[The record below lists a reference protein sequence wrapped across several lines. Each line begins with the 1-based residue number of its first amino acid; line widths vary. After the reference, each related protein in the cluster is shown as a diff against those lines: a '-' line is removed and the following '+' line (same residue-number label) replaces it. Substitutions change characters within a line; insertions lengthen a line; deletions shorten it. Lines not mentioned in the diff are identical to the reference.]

1 MKDSSNKTVIAIV
14 AVCVVVVLACLIL
27 RPFAPKEREKATPS
41 ERRPAVVTPPEEVA
55 EAPSSTVTP
64 TPPREEKP
72 EPPEAPEEADEYDIS
87 GIVIDKSGSP
97 IAGAKVQVNFYSL
110 KNFSPESGRG
120 PEEGE
125 RLERTTK
132 KDGKFGFKSQE
143 GMRYVLSVEKEEYV
157 PVIKNMGEP
166 QEGLVITLILGG
178 AIEGKV
184 VDAVTSA
191 PLDRFR
197 IVSSEDTGSGI
208 LLGLF
213 TKKEEDIL
221 LLTEGKEFSNAE
233 GTFRLAGLAEGKYRL
248 TSLAEGYAQ
257 SSKGGIE
264 VKLEKTTAGVVIEQQ
279 PAGKIRGR
287 VIDALGK
294 PIHGT
299 MIVQKNP
306 IHSPL
311 LGELPLPQRKA
322 FATSDANGEF
332 EVGGLP
338 AGTFTLQARH
348 PDYCP
353 AEHEVKV
360 NKGETT
366 SGVEFQLVQGGRI
379 SGIVVAKADLQP
391 IRGAKVRAGTGSSFL
406 LPAMGGVESET
417 NEIGAFDIIKLEAGT
432 YTLTVSATDFAEK
445 TIEELRI
452 GENQVIANLVIE
464 LSQGGSLVGTV
475 RDGSGKPV
483 AGTIIFAVGPGG
495 QKVSQTDK
503 DGNYAI
509 KNLKEGNYVAGAVE
523 AAGTTGMTT
532 GRSDSH
538 FVRIENDKE
547 TRLDISLGGGAKL
560 YGRVTRKGEPQE
572 GLIVSI
578 QSSPS
583 TMMATKSTKS
593 ASVETKADGNYEI
606 QNVVP
611 GQYGLT
617 VMKLVGTSPTRLF
630 ETELEVGDSDL
641 EKNIELP
648 TGQITGKVMDAETR
662 QPIEGAKVTQEP
674 SRSRSAQEAFM
685 SKLALY
691 VGGAESTNAE
701 GKYAFD
707 VVSDGVYF
715 LVASKDGYAP
725 QALTAEVR
733 GSQGESNLDFSL
745 SKGAALSGQVTGSD
759 ASRPVRQIHLSARDS
774 AGRAVY
780 SKTLTLSETGE
791 YQAAGL
797 MPGEYTV
804 SVDARGY
811 ASAMK
816 RVRVA
821 AAAENRA
828 DFVLTTGGTLVTRV
842 VDERGR
848 PIPGAYTEIMDEQ
861 DNFFLGIFPDLKEL
875 MNIGFESV
883 SRGDGV
889 DISKN
894 IPEGKYKVKVSALG
908 YQDEF
913 VSVSVRDGEQTEQSV
928 TLKSRGR

>member
-1 MKDSSNKTVIAIV
+1 MSDSSNRI
-14 AVCVVVVLACLIL
+14 VVVVVAACVLVILGCIIL
-27 RPFAPKEREKATPS
+27 RPFGPRETEKAKTAEPA
-41 ERRPAVVTPPEEVA
+41 PAVVSPREKTTEEP
-55 EAPSSTVTP
+55 APVVTP
-64 TPPREEKP
+64 TPPRKEKTETAQP
-72 EPPEAPEEADEYDIS
+72 SAEAEEYDIS
-87 GIVIDKSGSP
+87 GIVIDKGGMP
-97 IAGAKVQVNFYSL
+97 IEGANVKVYFYSL
-110 KNFSPESGRG
+110 KNFSPESGAG
-120 PEEGE
+120 PEEGKKAE
-125 RLERTTK
+125 QTTK
-132 KDGKFGFKSQE
+132 QDGKFGFEHQE
-143 GMRYVLSVEKEEYV
+143 GMRYVLIAEKEEYV
-157 PVIKNMGEP
+157 PVTKNMGEP
-166 QEGLVITLILGG
+166 QKGIVITLILGG

-184 VDAVTSA
+184 VDAATSA

-197 IVSSEDTGSGI
+197 IISSEDTGSGI

-221 LLTEGKEFSNAE
+221 LPTEGKEFSNPE

-294 PIHGT
+294 PIQGT
-299 MIVQKNP
+299 TIVQKNP

-322 FATSDANGEF
+322 FATSDADGEF
-332 EVGGLP
+332 EIGGLP

-348 PDYCP
+348 QDYCP
-353 AEHEVKV
+353 AEKEVKV

-391 IRGAKVRAGTGSSFL
+391 IRGAKVKAGTGSSFL
-406 LPAMGGVESET
+406 FSAAGGAECET

-452 GENQVIANLVIE
+452 GENQVVANLVIE

-483 AGTIIFAVGPGG
+483 AGTIIFAVGAGG
-495 QKVSQTDK
+495 TKVTQTDK
-503 DGNYAI
+503 EGNYAI
-509 KNLKEGNYVAGAVE
+509 TNLKEGNYAAGAAE
-523 AAGTTGMTT
+523 TAGTTGTT

-547 TRLDISLGGGAKL
+547 TRLDISLGSGPKL

-583 TMMATKSTKS
+583 TIMATKSTKS
-593 ASVETKADGNYEI
+593 ASAETKADGNYEI

-630 ETELEVGDSDL
+630 ETELEVADSDL

-648 TGQITGKVMDAETR
+648 TGQIAGKVTDAEAR
-662 QPIEGAKVTQEP
+662 QPIEGAKVTLEP
-674 SRSRSAQEAFM
+674 SRARSAQEAFM

-691 VGGAESTNAE
+691 VGGAESTNSE

-733 GSQGESNLDFSL
+733 GSQGASDADFSL
-745 SKGAALSGQVTGSD
+745 SKGAMLSGRVTGSD
-759 ASRPVRQIHLSARDS
+759 ASRPVTQIHLSARDS

-780 SKTLTLSETGE
+780 SKSLTLSETGE

-797 MPGEYTV
+797 APGDYV
-804 SVDARGY
+804 VWVDARGY

-816 RVRVA
+816 RVKVSSG
-821 AAAENRA
+821 AENRA
-828 DFVLTTGGTLVTRV
+828 DFVLTSGGTLVTRA

-848 PIPGAYTEIMDEQ
+848 PIPGAYTEILDEQ
-861 DNFFLGIFPDLKEL
+861 DNFFVGIFPDLKDM
-875 MNIGFESV
+875 MNIGFEAA
-883 SRGDGV
+883 SRVDGV

-894 IPEGKYKVKVSALG
+894 IPEGKYKVKVSAYG
-908 YQDEF
+908 YQDE
-913 VSVSVRDGEQTEQSV
+913 VVNVTVRDGEQTEQSV
-928 TLKSRGR
+928 TLRKSR